1 MASGRSLN
9 TGGHPKGTK
18 ASPQGLVNGTCEMD
32 RLGVEIR
39 MRDEKKNGFE
49 HAVTNDE
56 WDILDGEVVLA
67 ELKNEYTAQ
76 ELQGKPQVLSTV
88 AGLRNNKD
96 GDKLCILDNHYPI
109 GFAMDTIVFTKD
121 DASNHVPRTDLPV
134 KYAGVQTMNA
144 YDSDIPVGSLVRV
157 EMETKSKSMVHG
169 IMGRSK
175 KRLVPVAEKDG
186 KPFGFRIQA
195 RGWSRFGNRV
205 NRTPPK
211 SPVEKAM
218 DNFYEKMADM
228 MVTAYLLG
236 LKAAGGAVALPL
248 PADCLALYN
257 ENNATRQTLME
268 NLFIGAVTRDGPVQA
283 VNNQLLFPGRG
294 MTNGTDA
301 AEVNKHQVTIS
312 AEYHAALMD
321 ALRVDNKDVV
331 GKCILGC
338 KAPGRADIL
347 MNAS

>member
-1 MASGRSLN
+1 MASGNGWN

-32 RLGVEIR
+32 RLGVQIR
-39 MRDEKKNGFE
+39 MQDEKKPGHE
-49 HAVTNDE
+49 TSVTNEE

-88 AGLRNNKD
+88 AGLENK
-96 GDKLCILDNHYPI
+96 GGKFLSILDNHYPI

-134 KYAGVQTMNA
+134 KYAGVHTMNV
-144 YDSDIPVGSLVRV
+144 YEGDIPVGSLVRV
-157 EMETKSKSMVHG
+157 EVEKRSKSMVHG
-169 IMGRSK
+169 ILGRGK

-195 RGWSRFGNRV
+195 RGRVRFTPGV
-205 NRTPPK
+205 NPPAPT

-218 DNFYEKMADM
+218 DDFYERMADM
-228 MVTAYLLG
+228 MVTAYLVGRRLTPG
-236 LKAAGGAVALPL
+236 GGPFPNAGA
-248 PADCLALYN
+248 CLDYYKKDNGFRRA
-257 ENNATRQTLME
+257 LME
-268 NLFIGAVTRDGPVQA
+268 NLFIGAVTHEGPVQA
-283 VNNQLLFPGRG
+283 VADQFLFPRQLLNDGSPE
-294 MTNGTDA
+294 
-301 AEVNKHQVTIS
+301 AEVNKKQATIS
-312 AEYHAALMD
+312 ATYHAALMD
-321 ALRVDNKDVV
+321 ALRIDNKDVI
-331 GKCILGC
+331 GKCILGG
-338 KAPGRADIL
+338 KAPGRIDVL

>member
-1 MASGRSLN
+1 MASGRGWN

-32 RLGVEIR
+32 RLGVELR

-49 HAVTNDE
+49 HAVTNEE

-88 AGLRNNKD
+88 AGLRNNNN

-134 KYAGVQTMNA
+134 KYGGVHTMNA

-157 EMETKSKSMVHG
+157 EMETKTTSVHG
-169 IMGRSK
+169 ILGRSK

-195 RGWSRFGNRV
+195 RGWNRFGIRANRK
-205 NRTPPK
+205 NPK

-218 DNFYEKMADM
+218 DNFYERMADM

-236 LKAAGGAVALPL
+236 LKAANPGALPNA
-248 PADCLALYN
+248 ADCLALYN
-257 ENNATRQTLME
+257 DGNQTRQTLME
-268 NLFIGAVTRDGPVQA
+268 NLFIGAVTRDGPVQ
-283 VNNQLLFPGRG
+283 VYDNQLLFAGAG
-294 MTNGTDA
+294 VGNGNA
-301 AEVNKHQVTIS
+301 AANVNNKQVTIS

-321 ALRVDNKDVV
+321 ALRVDNKDVM

>member
-1 MASGRSLN
+1 MASGRGLN

-49 HAVTNDE
+49 HAVTNEE

-134 KYAGVQTMNA
+134 KYAGVQTVNA

-157 EMETKSKSMVHG
+157 EMETKSKSGVHG
-169 IMGRSK
+169 VLGRSK

-195 RGWSRFGNRV
+195 RGRARFTQGN

-236 LKAAGGAVALPL
+236 IKASGARMPAA
-248 PADCLALYN
+248 ADCFALYDKD
-257 ENNATRQTLME
+257 NAIRRAIMDDF
-268 NLFIGAVTRDGPVQA
+268 FIGAATHDGPVKA
-283 VNNQLLFPGRG
+283 DADQLLFPRG
-294 MTNGTDA
+294 LLSGGTTEA
-301 AEVNKHQVTIS
+301 KVNNKQVTIS

-321 ALRVDNKDVV
+321 ALRVDNKDVI

>member
-1 MASGRSLN
+1 MASGYSLN

-39 MRDEKKNGFE
+39 MRNEKLSGYEKS
-49 HAVTNDE
+49 VTNDE

-88 AGLRNNKD
+88 AGLENNKN

-134 KYAGVQTMNA
+134 KYAGVHTMNV
-144 YDSDIPVGSLVRV
+144 YEGDIPVGSLVRV
-157 EMETKSKSMVHG
+157 EMESKSKSMVHG
-169 IMGRSK
+169 IMGRGK

-195 RGWSRFGNRV
+195 RGRARFTN
-205 NRTPPK
+205 NRTAPT

-218 DNFYEKMADM
+218 DKFYEKMADM
-228 MVTAYLLG
+228 MVTAYLVG
-236 LKAAGGAVALPL
+236 LRVSGAAAFPSA
-248 PADCLALYN
+248 ARCREYYN
-257 ENNATRQTLME
+257 EGNAFRQQLMQD
-268 NLFIGAVTRDGPVQA
+268 LFIGAVTHDGPV
-283 VNNQLLFPGRG
+283 NIYDDHLLFPGAG
-294 MTNGTDA
+294 MTNGTTEA
-301 AEVNKHQVTIS
+301 KVNTKQATIS

-321 ALRVDNKDVV
+321 ALRVDNKDVI
-331 GKCILGC
+331 GKCIVGC
-338 KAPGRADIL
+338 KAPGRCDVL